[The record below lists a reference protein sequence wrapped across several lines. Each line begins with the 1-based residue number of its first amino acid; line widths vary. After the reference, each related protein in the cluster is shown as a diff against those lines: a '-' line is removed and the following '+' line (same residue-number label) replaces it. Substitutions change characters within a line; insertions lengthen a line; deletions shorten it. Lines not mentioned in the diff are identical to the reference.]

1 MKVVVVGAT
10 GNVGTSV
17 VEALAADPVV
27 DEVVGVARR
36 LPEWDPSP
44 KTRFVAVDVRDGD
57 LVPIFDDA
65 AAVVHLAWFF
75 QPTREPAVTWE
86 ANVIGSTRVFT
97 AAAAAGAGAL
107 VHASSVGAY
116 SSRPADDHEVDETWP
131 THATNSTAAY
141 GREKA
146 YLERV
151 LDGFER
157 ANPGMRVVRMRPAFT
172 FKRAA
177 GSSQR
182 RIFAGSIFP
191 DPLVRPGRLPVLPL
205 PRGLRLQ
212 AVHSADVA
220 DAYVRAITSDAAGAF
235 NLAADDVLD
244 AAGLAEAL
252 GSRPVEL
259 PSGFVRAAA
268 ATAWHAHLLA
278 AAPELFDM
286 ALGVPLMATRRAR
299 EELGW
304 TPRHTA
310 AEAVA
315 EAAEGIAE
323 GAGMGTEPLAPRAV
337 PA

>member
-17 VEALAADPVV
+17 VEALAADPRVH
-27 DEVVGVARR
+27 DVVGVARR
-36 LPEWDPSP
+36 PPRGDLPA
-44 KTRFVAVDVRDGD
+44 KTTFVAADVRDAD
-57 LVPIFDDA
+57 LVPIFDGAD
-65 AAVVHLAWFF
+65 AVVHLAWFF

-97 AAAAAGAGAL
+97 AAGAAGVGAL

-116 SSRPADDHEVDETWP
+116 SRHPADDHEVDESWA

-146 YLERV
+146 YLERA

-157 ANPGMRVVRMRPAFT
+157 SNPGMRVVRMRPAFT

-177 GSSQR
+177 ASSQR

-191 DPLVRPGRLPVLPL
+191 DLLVRPGRLPVLPL
-205 PRGLRLQ
+205 PRGLRIQ

-220 DAYVRAITSDAAGAF
+220 DAYVRAVTSDATGAF
-235 NLAADDVLD
+235 NIAADDVLD
-244 AAGLAEAL
+244 AAGLAAAL
-252 GSRPVEL
+252 GARPIEL
-259 PSGFVRAAA
+259 PTAVVRAAA

-304 TPRHTA
+304 SPQRTA

-315 EAAEGIAE
+315 EMAEGIAD
-323 GAGMGTEPLAPRAV
+323 GAGAATEPLAPRSV